1 MRLVTSLIALALA
14 IGALVLP
21 SAADAAEPPAVVAT
35 FAPAALGTLAP
46 GQNLVLNGTITNSG
60 DQALPAG
67 TATVTLNRTAVS
79 SRSDLA
85 DWHDSDAV
93 FGDDKLGARI
103 FETGTP
109 EVPAGHSVP
118 VVITVP
124 AAAVSLSSQST
135 WGARTVAVT
144 ARSGGVVAQART
156 DIVWAPGGP
165 VSSTGLAVAIPL
177 TVPRPATGLI
187 PADLLATYTAIGG
200 ILSHDLDAVI
210 GRPVAIGI
218 DPMLVA
224 SIRILGDTAPASARE
239 WLSRLEGAPNDT
251 FALSY
256 ADSDLAGANQAGS
269 KRLLTPIGFPIDP
282 TLFPGAATASPSP
295 QTEAPTTGQ
304 TPTPTPTP
312 TGEPV
317 SPLPTPES
325 LVAWPYTIDKIGWPG
340 DDTVVEA
347 DLDAFDSFGLS
358 TTILSSSNVS
368 YTVNY
373 TPSAAAM
380 IDKHRVVVS
389 DSTLSSLLRAA
400 ATAPSQLAWENAMVR
415 LSGSIAVVGRERL
428 TDSRTVLATLGR
440 SVTGSEPR
448 LSQTL
453 DALGTLPWAT
463 LSALAPVATAG
474 DPIAAS
480 VTPKPVPA
488 SRLAQIKSLL
498 ASEAQVGNFS
508 SVLAEPAVL
517 TTERRL
523 ELLALLSNSWSAD
536 DSGLA
541 TASAKYLA
549 RSTTI
554 LNSVSIAESS
564 SLFLTSQNS
573 PLPVTVS
580 NKLPW
585 PVTVYVSVRSPTG
598 ILEVLEPR
606 VELTIEANS
615 QAKASVPIRS
625 VANGEVLIDTTLTSA
640 TNIPVGTP
648 VQTRVEVQAGWET
661 AFTAVVAALVVGV
674 FGFGIW
680 RNIRKRRR
688 GKEPAADDDDAGDEP
703 GDEPDAAPETP
714 PAATAPAPETLT
726 S

>member
-1 MRLVTSLIALALA
+1 MRLVTSLIALAMA
-14 IGALVLP
+14 IGAVVLP
-21 SAADAAEPPAVVAT
+21 GAADAAEAPAVTAS
-35 FAPAALGTLAP
+35 FAPAALGSLAP
-46 GQNLVLNGTITNSG
+46 GQDLVLSGTITNSG
-60 DQALPAG
+60 DQAIPAG
-67 TATVTLNRTAVS
+67 TATVTLDHTAIS
-79 SRSDLA
+79 SRTDLA
-85 DWHDSDAV
+85 GWHDSDSIL
-93 FGDDKLGARI
+93 GDEKLGTRI

-124 AAAVSLSSQST
+124 AAAVSLSAQSS
-135 WGARTVAVT
+135 WGTRTVAVT
-144 ARSGGVVAQART
+144 ARSGGSVVAQART

-165 VSSTGLAVAIPL
+165 VSATGLAVAIPL
-177 TVPRPATGLI
+177 TVPHPATGLI
-187 PADLLATYTAIGG
+187 PADLLATYTGIGG

-210 GRPVAIGI
+210 GRNIAIGI
-218 DPMLVA
+218 DPMLLA
-224 SIRILGDTAPASARE
+224 SIRILGDTAPPSARA

-269 KRLLTPIGFPIDP
+269 KRLLAPTGFPIDP

-295 QTEAPTTGQ
+295 QTDAPTAG
-304 TPTPTPTP
+304 PTPTPTP

-325 LVAWPYTIDKIGWPG
+325 LVAWPYTIDKIGWPA
-340 DDTVVEA
+340 DDTVAEA
-347 DLDAFDSFGLS
+347 DLDAFDSFGLT
-358 TTILSSSNVS
+358 TTILNSSNVS
-368 YTVNY
+368 YTVSY
-373 TPSAAAM
+373 APSAAAT

-389 DSTLSSLLRAA
+389 DNTLSSLLRSAA
-400 ATAPSQLAWENAMVR
+400 GASSQLAWENAMVR
-415 LSGSIAVVGRERL
+415 LSGSIAVVGRERPA
-428 TDSRTVLATLGR
+428 DSRTLLATLGR
-440 SVTGSEPR
+440 SVTGTEPR

-453 DALGTLPWAT
+453 DALATLPWAT
-463 LSALAPVATAG
+463 PSTVAAIATAG
-474 DPIAAS
+474 EPISAS
-480 VTPKPVPA
+480 VTAKPVPA
-488 SRLAQIKSLL
+488 ARLAQIKALL
-498 ASEAQVGNFS
+498 TSEAQVGNFS
-508 SVLAEPAVL
+508 SVLADPSLL

-523 ELLALLSNSWSAD
+523 GLLALLSNSWSAD

-541 TASAKYLA
+541 AASAKYLT

-585 PVTVYVSVRSPTG
+585 PVTVYVGVRSPTG

-625 VANGEVLIDTTLTSA
+625 VANGEVLIDTTLSSA
-640 TNIPVGTP
+640 TNVPIGTP

-680 RNIRKRRR
+680 RNIRKRRK
-688 GKEPAADDDDAGDEP
+688 GKEAAGDGES
-703 GDEPDAAPETP
+703 GDEPDETPAPAGAPQTPAPETP
-714 PAATAPAPETLT
+714 A

>member
-1 MRLVTSLIALALA
+1 MRLVTSLIALAMA
-14 IGALVLP
+14 IGAIVLP
-21 SAADAAEPPAVVAT
+21 VAAEAAEPPAVVAT

-46 GQNLVLNGTITNSG
+46 GQDLVLSGTITNSG
-60 DQALPAG
+60 NQAIPAG
-67 TATVTLNRTAVS
+67 TATVSLNRTAVS
-79 SRSDLA
+79 SRTDLA
-85 DWHDSDAV
+85 GWHDSDSIL
-93 FGDDKLGARI
+93 GDDKLGTRI

-109 EVPAGHSVP
+109 EVPAGRSVP

-124 AAAVSLSSQST
+124 AASVTLSAQSS
-135 WGARTVAVT
+135 WGTRTTAVT
-144 ARSGGVVAQART
+144 VRSGGSVVAQART

-165 VSSTGLAVAIPL
+165 VSATGLAVAFPL
-177 TVPRPATGLI
+177 TVPHPATGLI
-187 PADLLATYTAIGG
+187 PADLLATYTGIGG

-210 GRPVAIGI
+210 GRNVAIGI
-218 DPMLVA
+218 DPMLLA
-224 SIRILGDTAPASARE
+224 SIRILGDTAPPSATE

-256 ADSDLAGANQAGS
+256 ADSDLAGATQAGS
-269 KRLLTPIGFPIDP
+269 KRLLTPTAFPIDP
-282 TLFPGAATASPSP
+282 TLFPGATTASPSP
-295 QTEAPTTGQ
+295 QTGSPTDGP

-325 LVAWPYTIDKIGWPG
+325 LVAWPYTIDKIGWPN

-347 DLDAFDSFGLS
+347 DLDSFDSFGLS
-358 TTILSSSNVS
+358 TTILNSSNVS

-373 TPSAAAM
+373 TPSAAAT

-389 DSTLSSLLRAA
+389 DNTLSSLLRAA
-400 ATAPSQLAWENAMVR
+400 AGTTSQLAWENAMVR

-428 TDSRTVLATLGR
+428 AESRTLLSTLGR
-440 SVTGSEPR
+440 SGTGAEPR

-453 DALGTLPWAT
+453 DALATLPWAT
-463 LSALAPVATAG
+463 PATVAAVATAG
-474 DPIAAS
+474 EPINAAL
-480 VTPKPVPA
+480 TAKPVPA
-488 SRLAQIKSLL
+488 ARVATIKALL

-508 SVLAEPAVL
+508 SVLADPSLL

-523 ELLALLSNSWSAD
+523 SLLALLSNSWTAD

-541 TASAKYLA
+541 AANAKYLA

-554 LNSVSIAESS
+554 LDSVSIAESS

-625 VANGEVLIDTTLTSA
+625 VANGEVLIDTTLSSA
-640 TNIPVGTP
+640 TNIPIGRP

-680 RNIRKRRR
+680 RNIRKRRK
-688 GKEPAADDDDAGDEP
+688 GKEPAGDES
-703 GDEPDAAPETP
+703 GDQPDGTPAPVD
-714 PAATAPAPETLT
+714 APAEADAPGTPA

>member
-1 MRLVTSLIALALA
+1 MRLVTFLIALAMA
-14 IGALVLP
+14 IGAIVLP
-21 SAADAAEPPAVVAT
+21 VAAEAAEPPAVVAT

-46 GQNLVLNGTITNSG
+46 GQDLVLSGTISNSG
-60 DQALPAG
+60 AQVIPAG

-79 SRSDLA
+79 SRTDLA
-85 DWHDSDAV
+85 GWHDSDSIL
-93 FGDDKLGARI
+93 GDDKLGTKI

-124 AAAVSLSSQST
+124 AAAVSLSAQSS
-135 WGARTVAVT
+135 WGTRTVAVT
-144 ARSGGVVAQART
+144 VRSVGSVVAQART

-165 VSSTGLAVAIPL
+165 VAATGLAVAFAL
-177 TVPRPATGLI
+177 TVPHPTTGLI
-187 PADLLATYTAIGG
+187 PADLLATYTGIGG
-200 ILSHDLDAVI
+200 ILSHDLDSVI
-210 GRPVAIGI
+210 GRNVAIGI
-218 DPMLVA
+218 DPMLLA
-224 SIRILGDTAPASARE
+224 SIRVLGDSAPQSATD

-256 ADSDLAGANQAGS
+256 ADSDLAVATQAGS
-269 KRLLTPIGFPIDP
+269 KRLLTPTGFPIDP
-282 TLFPGAATASPSP
+282 TLFPGASTVSPSP
-295 QTEAPTTGQ
+295 QTGAPTGG
-304 TPTPTPTP
+304 PTPTPSP
-312 TGEPV
+312 TGGPV

-325 LVAWPYTIDKIGWPG
+325 LVAWPYTIDKIGWPA

-358 TTILSSSNVS
+358 TTILNSSNVS

-373 TPSAAAM
+373 TPSAAAT

-389 DSTLSSLLRAA
+389 DNILSSLLRSAA
-400 ATAPSQLAWENAMVR
+400 GASSQLAWENAMVR

-428 TDSRTVLATLGR
+428 AESRTLLTTLGR
-440 SVTGSEPR
+440 STGIEPR

-453 DALGTLPWAT
+453 DALAALSWAT
-463 LSALAPVATAG
+463 PATVAAVATAG
-474 DPIAAS
+474 EPISAS
-480 VTPKPVPA
+480 VTAKPVPA
-488 SRLAQIKSLL
+488 ARLAQIKALL

-508 SVLAEPAVL
+508 SVLADPSL
-517 TTERRL
+517 LSTERRL
-523 ELLALLSNSWSAD
+523 SLLALLSNSWSSD

-541 TASAKYLA
+541 AANAKYLT

-625 VANGEVLIDTTLTSA
+625 VANGEVLIDTTLSSA
-640 TNIPVGTP
+640 TNIPIGRP
-648 VQTRVEVQAGWET
+648 VQTKVEVQAGWET

-680 RNIRKRRR
+680 RNIRKRRK
-688 GKEPAADDDDAGDEP
+688 GKGPAGDGEP
-703 GDEPDAAPETP
+703 GDESDETP
-714 PAATAPAPETLT
+714 APADSAETTT